1 MKMPNLTSFLVSLE
15 QSGNSFSAAK
25 LSGAARLVWD
35 AKEIYKVS
43 TETSRGILGR
53 EGSIQNDVQYKT
65 NYKNWGIFKNYFP
78 RLSRNFLDFFPFFDE
93 FETW

>member
-25 LSGAARLVWD
+25 MSGAARLVWD

-78 RLSRNFLDFFPFFDE
+78 WLSRNFLDFFPFFDE

>member
-1 MKMPNLTSFLVSLE
+1 MKMPNLTNFSISLE
-15 QSGNSFSAAK
+15 QSGNAFSAAK

-35 AKEIYKVS
+35 AKAIYKVS

-65 NYKNWGIFKNYFP
+65 NYKF
-78 RLSRNFLDFFPFFDE
+78 
-93 FETW
+93 